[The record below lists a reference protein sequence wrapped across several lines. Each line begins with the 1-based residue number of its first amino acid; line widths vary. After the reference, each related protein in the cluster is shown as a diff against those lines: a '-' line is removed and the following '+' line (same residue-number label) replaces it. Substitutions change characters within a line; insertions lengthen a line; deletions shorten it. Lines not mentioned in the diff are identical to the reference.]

1 MAGMDQEHV
10 VRELRKNEQ
19 VVAAQWRGP
28 AGSRH
33 PLPEL
38 HKLRD
43 ELQQK
48 EGNHYELTLTSLER
62 QSQVVALMLCERYG
76 LHAFR
81 RKGQR
86 KTTLIVRGPKRFV
99 EEAFWPVF
107 ESHMRVLIRAGDAWL
122 HELLTH
128 YQKASEEE

>member
-1 MAGMDQEHV
+1 MEQEDV

-19 VVAAQWRGP
+19 VVAAQWCGP
-28 AGSRH
+28 AGARQ
-33 PLPEL
+33 PLAEL

-43 ELQQK
+43 ELKQK
-48 EGNHYELTLTSLER
+48 EGNDYELTLTGLER

-76 LHAFR
+76 LRAFR

-99 EEAFWPVF
+99 EDAFWPVF
-107 ESHMRVLIRAGDAWL
+107 ETHMRVIIRAGDAWL
-122 HELLTH
+122 HDLLTR
-128 YQKASEEE
+128 YEGVGETDS